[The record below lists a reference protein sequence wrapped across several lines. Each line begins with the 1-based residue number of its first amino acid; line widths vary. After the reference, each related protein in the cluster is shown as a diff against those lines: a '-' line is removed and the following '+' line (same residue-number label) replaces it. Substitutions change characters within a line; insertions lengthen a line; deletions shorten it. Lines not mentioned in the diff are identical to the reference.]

1 MDSYERVHEYL
12 SKLGMTTMENIID
25 SYLEISHDKPVM
37 DILDHLLSEELKHK
51 LSKKTE
57 NMLNWSGF
65 PFRKSMDDFDFSFQP
80 SIDRS
85 VIDDLMTLRY
95 IHNSENVVFLG
106 PPGVGK
112 THLSVELG
120 MRAIMSDIPVYYVSA
135 MKLVQTLKRDYDLKR
150 LEYRIKTYSR
160 FRLMI
165 VDEIGYL
172 PLTREESNLFFQFV
186 SSRYEKRST
195 IYTSNKGFSEW
206 GEVLGDQVMASAVL
220 DRILH
225 HCTVVNIKG
234 ESYRLKDR
242 RKNVLRME
250 RRGEKNE

>member
-1 MDSYERVHEYL
+1 M
-12 SKLGMTTMENIID
+12 
-25 SYLEISHDKPVM
+25 
-37 DILDHLLSEELKHK
+37 
-51 LSKKTE
+51 
-57 NMLNWSGF
+57 
-65 PFRKSMDDFDFSFQP
+65 
-80 SIDRS
+80 
-85 VIDDLMTLRY
+85 RY
-95 IHNSENVVFLG
+95 IHNNENVVFLR

-112 THLSVELG
+112 THLSVALG
-120 MRAIMSDIPVYYVSA
+120 MRAVMSDIPVYYISA
-135 MKLVQTLKRDYDLKR
+135 LKLVQTLKRDYDLKR

-172 PLTREESNLFFQFV
+172 PLSREESNLLFQFV

-195 IYTSNKGFSEW
+195 IYTSNKSFSEW
-206 GEVLGDQVMASAVL
+206 GEVLGDTVMASAVL

-225 HCTVVNIKG
+225 HCVVINIRG

-242 RKNVLRME
+242 RKNALQTE

>member
-1 MDSYERVHEYL
+1 MDTYERVHGYL
-12 SKLGMTTMENIID
+12 GKLGLSTIDATID
-25 SYLEISHDKPVM
+25 SYLETAHGKPVM
-37 DILDHLLSEELKHK
+37 EILDHLLSGELAHK
-51 LSKKTE
+51 VSRKTE

-65 PFRKSMDDFDFSFQP
+65 PFRKAMDDFDFSFQP
-80 SIDRS
+80 SIDKA
-85 VIDDLMTLRY
+85 VIDELMTLRF
-95 IHNSENVVFLG
+95 IHNVENVVFLG

-112 THLSVELG
+112 THLSIALG
-120 MRAIMSDIPVYYVSA
+120 MRTIMSDIPAYYISA
-135 MKLVQTLKRDYDLKR
+135 VKLVQTLKRDYDLKR

-186 SSRYEKRST
+186 SSRYEKKST
-195 IYTSNKGFSEW
+195 IYTSNKSFSEW
-206 GEVLGDQVMASAVL
+206 GEVLGDQVMAAAVL

-234 ESYRLKDR
+234 ESYRIKDR
-242 RKNVLRME
+242 KRNSLPTGKKE
-250 RRGEKNE
+250 

>member
-12 SKLGMTTMENIID
+12 SKLGMTTMDSIID
-25 SYLEISHDKPVM
+25 TYLETSHDKPVI
-37 DILDHLLSEELKHK
+37 DILDHLLSEELRHK
-51 LSKKTE
+51 LSRKTE
-57 NMLNWSGF
+57 NILNWSGF
-65 PFRKSMDDFDFSFQP
+65 PFRKTMDDFDFSFQP

-85 VIDDLMTLRY
+85 TLDDLMTMRY
-95 IHNSENVVFLG
+95 IHNNENVVFLG

-112 THLSVELG
+112 THLSVALG
-120 MRAIMSDIPVYYVSA
+120 MRAIMSDMPVYYASTL
-135 MKLVQTLKRDYDLKR
+135 KLVQILKRDYDLKR

-172 PLTREESNLFFQFV
+172 PLSREESNLLFQFV

-195 IYTSNKGFSEW
+195 IYTSNKSFSEW
-206 GEVLGDQVMASAVL
+206 GEVLGDAVMASAVL

-225 HCTVVNIKG
+225 HCVVINISG

-242 RKNVLRME
+242 RKNALPTE
-250 RRGEKNE
+250 RKGEKNE

>member
-1 MDSYERVHEYL
+1 MDSYEKVHEYL
-12 SKLGMTTMENIID
+12 SRLGLTTIENTID
-25 SYLEISHDKPVM
+25 SYLETSHDRPVM
-37 DILDHLLSEELKHK
+37 EILDHLLSEELKHK
-51 LSKKTE
+51 ISRKTE
-57 NMLNWSGF
+57 NMLKWSGF
-65 PFRKSMDDFDFSFQP
+65 PFHKTMDDFDFSFQP

-85 VIDDLMTLRY
+85 VIDELMTMRY
-95 IHNSENVVFLG
+95 IHNNENVVFLG

-112 THLSVELG
+112 THLSIALG
-120 MRAIMSDIPVYYVSA
+120 MRSIMSDVPAYYISA
-135 MKLVQTLKRDYDLKR
+135 VKLVQTLKRDYDLKR

-160 FRLMI
+160 FKLMI

-195 IYTSNKGFSEW
+195 IYTSNKSFSEW
-206 GEVLGDQVMASAVL
+206 GEVPGDQVMAAAVL

-225 HCTVVNIKG
+225 HCTVINIKG

-242 RKNVLRME
+242 KKNSLQTM
-250 RRGEKNE
+250 RRE

>member
-1 MDSYERVHEYL
+1 MDTYERVHEYL
-12 SKLGMTTMENIID
+12 SKLGLTTMENTID
-25 SYLEISHDKPVM
+25 SYLESSNGKPVM

-51 LSKKTE
+51 LSKKME

-65 PFRKSMDDFDFSFQP
+65 PFRKTIEDFDFSFQP

-95 IHNSENVVFLG
+95 IHNTENVVFLG

-112 THLSVELG
+112 THLSIALG
-120 MRAIMSDIPVYYVSA
+120 MRAIMSDIPVYYTSA

-165 VDEIGYL
+165 VDEIGYF

-195 IYTSNKGFSEW
+195 IYTSNKSFSEW
-206 GEVLGDQVMASAVL
+206 GEILGDQVMAAAVL

-225 HCTVVNIKG
+225 HCVAVNIRG

-242 RKNVLRME
+242 RKNSLPTMKKE
-250 RRGEKNE
+250 

>member
-1 MDSYERVHEYL
+1 MDSYEKVHEYL
-12 SKLGMTTMENIID
+12 SRLGLTTIENTID
-25 SYLEISHDKPVM
+25 SYLETSHERPFM
-37 DILDHLLSEELKHK
+37 EILDHLLSEELKNK
-51 LSKKTE
+51 ISRKTE
-57 NMLNWSGF
+57 NMLKWSGF
-65 PFRKSMDDFDFSFQP
+65 PFHKTMDDFDFSFQP

-85 VIDDLMTLRY
+85 VIDELMTMRY
-95 IHNSENVVFLG
+95 IHNNENVVFLG

-112 THLSVELG
+112 THLSIALG
-120 MRAIMSDIPVYYVSA
+120 MRAIMSDIPAYYISA
-135 MKLVQTLKRDYDLKR
+135 VKLVQTLKRDYDLKR

-160 FRLMI
+160 FKLMI

-195 IYTSNKGFSEW
+195 IYTSNKSFSEW
-206 GEVLGDQVMASAVL
+206 GEVLGDSVMAAAVL

-225 HCTVVNIKG
+225 HCTVINIKG

-242 RKNVLRME
+242 KKNSLQTMRKE
-250 RRGEKNE
+250 